1 MPSKKPKMLFVIEQD
16 LIDRIDDFR
25 FDNRVNSRSSAIR
38 QLIEE
43 GLAKYEKP
51 DKKRKT

>member
-1 MPSKKPKMLFVIEQD
+1 MEENLLK
-16 LIDRIDDFR
+16 RINDFR

-38 QLIEE
+38 RLIEE